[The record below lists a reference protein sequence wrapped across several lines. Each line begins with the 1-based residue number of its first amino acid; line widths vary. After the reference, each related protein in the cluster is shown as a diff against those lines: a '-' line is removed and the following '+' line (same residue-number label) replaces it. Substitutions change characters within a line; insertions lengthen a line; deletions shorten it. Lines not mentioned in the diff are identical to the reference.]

1 MYVVPYVSISFWS
14 YYRNSPASTIIIILP
29 SLPNR
34 FRSSISWPSSSPAV
48 CHHAQFIWNRDF
60 IIITLSLSW
69 KSSGIRFEGRI
80 QQLRERYFILY
91 AISPSQEN
99 ICDTFALMPSPA
111 YLNRLRMDEKCW
123 LLWHYC
129 IFIFPLKLNSIWRDK
144 CARKFGS
151 TYTLFSRLRIVHDT
165 FRIVVYVQATH
176 CGFSSPK
183 VCAHVSRSVWRI
195 EIKVKIQPSGATG
208 YTLNGMRILQSN
220 SNPQ

>member
-1 MYVVPYVSISFWS
+1 MHHV
-14 YYRNSPASTIIIILP
+14 ASDLYSRLHKICMSCHMWAYPFGLIIEIHL
-29 SLPNR
+29 R
-34 FRSSISWPSSSPAV
+34 QPSSSSCRLCQTGFGLQLVDLQVRRLFATTPNS
-48 CHHAQFIWNRDF
+48 FWNRDF

-151 TYTLFSRLRIVHDT
+151 TYALFSRLRIVHDT

-183 VCAHVSRSVWRI
+183 SVRTCFSVCVAHR
-195 EIKVKIQPSGATG
+195 
-208 YTLNGMRILQSN
+208 N
-220 SNPQ
+220 